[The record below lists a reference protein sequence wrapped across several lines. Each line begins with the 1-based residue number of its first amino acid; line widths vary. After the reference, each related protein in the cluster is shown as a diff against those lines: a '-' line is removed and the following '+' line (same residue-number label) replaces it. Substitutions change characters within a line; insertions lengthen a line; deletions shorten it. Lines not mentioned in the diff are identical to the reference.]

1 VEKGFLGGDHGYD
14 PQHPEMHGIFIAGG
28 PSFRRGVTLPATEN
42 VHVYALLCALLGVT
56 PAQNDGDD
64 RLVRAALAR

>member
-1 VEKGFLGGDHGYD
+1 
-14 PQHPEMHGIFIAGG
+14 MHGIFIAGG

>member
-1 VEKGFLGGDHGYD
+1 
-14 PQHPEMHGIFIAGG
+14 MHGIFIAHG
-28 PSFRRGVTLPATEN
+28 PSLRRGVTVPPTEN

-64 RLVRAALAR
+64 RLVRAALTR